1 MLRSPNRA
9 TLFRIGTIFAVLSSV
24 VYSKNASAE
33 DAQALVV
40 VIDAADQDSV
50 KRIGRQ
56 HVRVEVLFAEE
67 SEAETGDYAACNK
80 RVQGLLEFRLLLR
93 GEKQCVTQK
102 FWQERMSAANPKARV
117 HRLSQS
123 RPATEI
129 EHRIQ
134 RAKDIHHALASTFP
148 EKRKHLEANLKSEV
162 NRLESLRRQ
171 PRQLALLR

>member
-117 HRLSQS
+117 HRFLSRGLLPKS
-123 RPATEI
+123 NTEFNARKTSI
-129 EHRIQ
+129 THLHQ
-134 RAKDIHHALASTFP
+134 RSQRSGNTW
-148 EKRKHLEANLKSEV
+148 
-162 NRLESLRRQ
+162 RQ
-171 PRQLALLR
+171 T